1 MDKMIVEKNV
11 ISSELKTALSSADS
25 LSDLKP
31 ILQKIIENI
40 R

>member
-11 ISSELKTALSSADS
+11 IASELKTALSSAGS
-25 LSDLKP
+25 LSDLKL
-31 ILQKIIENI
+31 ILQKIIDNI